1 MRFVI
6 SIVLVLLSFLE
17 LSAAEVQQPPRALSQ
32 FVEVGQAIAIKDVGL
47 VYELRILAGGP
58 NQLSH
63 SVVQVSDAFIVL
75 RDMTGTEDT
84 VIPWTSVKSI
94 SIVRLKAANPQIAP
108 AQKMLQK

>member
-1 MRFVI
+1 MRLI
-6 SIVLVLLSFLE
+6 TSIVLVLLGYPA
-17 LSAAEVQQPPRALSQ
+17 LSAAEVQQAPRTLSQ

-63 SVVQVSDAFIVL
+63 SVVQVSDIFIVL

-84 VIPWTSVKSI
+84 IIPWTSVKSI

-108 AQKMLQK
+108 PQKMLQK